1 MRVFVMMELP
11 LNVSDFIPLSPSRAA
26 RERRGEVLVVVEGR
40 VSENGRKKNILF
52 FFFDSIISS
61 RTHLLQY
68 HGR

>member
-1 MRVFVMMELP
+1 MMELP

-26 RERRGEVLVVVEGR
+26 RERRGEVLVVVVEGR
-40 VSENGRKKNILF
+40 VSENGRKKNIIIY
-52 FFFDSIISS
+52 FFDSIISS